1 MNMTNRR
8 NKVSKKSGD
17 YRQISNGHWQCL
29 HCNHNPLVTERGI
42 RTHIRNKH
50 SVKNPQLQPNKHSTT
65 NNTTNNNNK
74 NNNNSR
80 NTSKIGRPK
89 GKSKKTT
96 RSPRAKTKKL
106 YKTKSGFIS
115 HQGIQLS
122 NDNNYNPSRNRKLLV
137 TKKEFNKVSASIKQG
152 GFTIIPITLYFSD
165 KGFAKLSCG
174 IAKGKKK
181 IDKRESIKQRD
192 WNIKK
197 QRLLKNN

>member
-1 MNMTNRR
+1 MKIIAANNQANYNFT
-8 NKVSKKSGD
+8 
-17 YRQISNGHWQCL
+17 ISNKIEAGIVL
-29 HCNHNPLVTERGI
+29 TGSEVKSLRINTGSIRGSYI
-42 RTHIRNKH
+42 IEKMGALWL
-50 SVKNPQLQPNKHSTT
+50 S
-65 NNTTNNNNK
+65 
-74 NNNNSR
+74 NSF
-80 NTSKIGRPK
+80 I
-89 GKSKKTT
+89 KK
-96 RSPRAKTKKL
+96 
-106 YKTKSGFIS
+106 YEN
-115 HQGIQLS
+115 S